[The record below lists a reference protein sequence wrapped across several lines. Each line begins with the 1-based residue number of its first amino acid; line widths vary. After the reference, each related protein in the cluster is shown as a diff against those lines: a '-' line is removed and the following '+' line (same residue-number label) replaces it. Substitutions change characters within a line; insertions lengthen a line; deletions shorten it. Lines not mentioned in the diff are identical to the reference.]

1 FIAIGGAIQAIL
13 TPELLL
19 GFPQY
24 RFIQFFLDHTL
35 LIMAPLIMIS
45 LYNYTI
51 TFKSL
56 IKSFLTLNLITLLV
70 YIINNMIN
78 AYYMFL
84 MHNDCITFIIDY
96 LFLYSFYILFLEA
109 VAFMMFMILYLSF
122 SMKKGT

>member
-1 FIAIGGAIQAIL
+1 DQWYVSSSLPFELCSIASIMCAIMLLTKSKVLFEVFYFIAIGGAIQAIL

-51 TFKSL
+51 TFKSF
-56 IKSFLTLNLITLLV
+56 IKFFLTLK
-70 YIINNMIN
+70 YISYI
-78 AYYMFL
+78 
-84 MHNDCITFIIDY
+84 FII
-96 LFLYSFYILFLEA
+96 I
-109 VAFMMFMILYLSF
+109 
-122 SMKKGT
+122 